1 MKNPS
6 PSISGATFV
15 LSGSELM
22 NAILAGGG
30 KVYVCKHC
38 AEVSGVDLSTLL
50 PGVIVSEHGSLLDE
64 LAPGML
70 SFSY

>member
-1 MKNPS
+1 
-6 PSISGATFV
+6 
-15 LSGSELM
+15 M

-50 PGVIVSEHGSLLDE
+50 TGVIVSEHGSLLDE
-64 LAPGML
+64 LALGML